1 MWSNVYLFLL
11 QHNITSI
18 KQRPNVKS
26 LGKKCYALK
35 ELESD
40 LSLLGS
46 NYLATLCLV
55 LNTVNTVL
63 ALPYF
68 QIYEKARFWIFL
80 LFPTFTFSNVLT
92 DAMEFQI
99 TDVDC
104 TSKNRTIIW
113 IWSYCN
119 NNSTVASE
127 TKLSIKFLLVSHV
140 NNL

>member
-18 KQRPNVKS
+18 KQRLNVKS

-46 NYLATLCLV
+46 NYLTTLCLV

-68 QIYEKARFWIFL
+68 
-80 LFPTFTFSNVLT
+80 
-92 DAMEFQI
+92 
-99 TDVDC
+99 
-104 TSKNRTIIW
+104 
-113 IWSYCN
+113 
-119 NNSTVASE
+119 
-127 TKLSIKFLLVSHV
+127 
-140 NNL
+140 